1 MKIKL
6 HLDDIIYV
14 LQEKGGISTF
24 WKELTSRISDNN
36 NIQIQR
42 TKGNRISRYLPVH
55 TKSDLFHSSFYR
67 KPLGKS
73 VKTVVTIHDF
83 IYELGYLKTLNA
95 RVNILQVKL
104 ALDSADAIV
113 CVSENTKKDLLLI
126 YPSLKSNP
134 NIYVVNNGVSLKY
147 DETLNSQY
155 FDRFLSLNL
164 NKPQKYILFVGKRVK
179 YKNFESALLGF
190 YESRLTKQ
198 GFSMICVGS
207 DFSND
212 EYQCLNKLGLQK
224 SVLAIDNVTNRELN
238 YLYQNSYALVYPSLY
253 EGFGLP
259 PLEAMNCGCPVIAS
273 NTSSIPE
280 VVGDAGI
287 LINPQDVKAIASA
300 LEILLCEETRNNY
313 IKKGFERAKL
323 FAWDKA
329 AEKYIEIYRSLVL
342 SKSI

>member
-36 NIQIQR
+36 SIQIQR
-42 TKGNRISRYLPVH
+42 TKGNKINRYLPVH

-83 IYELGYLKTLNA
+83 IYELGYLKTLNS
-95 RVNILQVKL
+95 RINILQVKS
-104 ALDSADAIV
+104 ALNSADAIV
-113 CVSENTKKDLLLI
+113 CVSKNTKEDLLLV
-126 YPSLKSNP
+126 YPSLKINP

-155 FDRFLSLNL
+155 FDRFSSLNL

-190 YESRLTKQ
+190 HESRLIKQ

-287 LINPQDVKAIASA
+287 LINPQDVKAIALA

-323 FAWDKA
+323 FTWDKA

-342 SKSI
+342 SK

>member
-6 HLDDIIYV
+6 HLDDIIYA
-14 LQEKGGISTF
+14 LQGKGGISTF
-24 WKELTSRISDNN
+24 WEELTSRVSNEN
-36 NIQIQR
+36 SIQIQR
-42 TKGNRISRYLPVH
+42 TKGKKINRYLPVY
-55 TKSDLFHSSFYR
+55 TDADLFHSSFYR
-67 KPLGKS
+67 KPLSKKS
-73 VKTVVTIHDF
+73 VKTVLTIHDL

-95 RVNILQVKL
+95 RINILQVKS
-104 ALDSADAIV
+104 ALDSADSIV

-147 DETLNSQY
+147 DETLNSQN
-155 FDRFLSLNL
+155 FDKFSNL
-164 NKPQKYILFVGKRVK
+164 NFTKPQKYILFVGKRVK

-207 DFSND
+207 EFSDD
-212 EYQCLNKLGLQK
+212 EYQYLNKLGLKK
-224 SVLAIDNVTNRELN
+224 SILAIENVTNRELI

-287 LINPQDVKAIASA
+287 LINPQDTKAIASA
-300 LEILLCEETRNNY
+300 LEILLCEEIRNNY

-323 FAWDKA
+323 FNWDKA
-329 AEKYIEIYRSLVL
+329 AEEYIQIYRSLVL
-342 SKSI
+342 SK

>member
-6 HLDDIIYV
+6 HLDDIIYA
-14 LQEKGGISTF
+14 LQGKGGISTF
-24 WKELTSRISDNN
+24 WKELTSRVSNEN
-36 NIQIQR
+36 SIQIQR
-42 TKGNRISRYLPVH
+42 TKGKKINRYLPVY
-55 TKSDLFHSSFYR
+55 TDADLFHSSFYR
-67 KPLGKS
+67 KPLGKKS
-73 VKTVVTIHDF
+73 VKTVLTIHDL

-95 RVNILQVKL
+95 RINILQVKS
-104 ALDSADAIV
+104 ALDSADSIV

-147 DETLNSQY
+147 DETLNSQN
-155 FDRFLSLNL
+155 FDKFSNL
-164 NKPQKYILFVGKRVK
+164 NFTKPQKYILFVGKRVK

-207 DFSND
+207 EFSDD
-212 EYQCLNKLGLQK
+212 EYQYFNKLGLKK
-224 SVLAIDNVTNRELN
+224 SILAIENVTNRELI

-287 LINPQDVKAIASA
+287 LINPQDTKAIASA
-300 LEILLCEETRNNY
+300 LEILLCEEIRNNY

-323 FAWDKA
+323 FNWDKA
-329 AEKYIEIYRSLVL
+329 AEEYIQIYRSLVL
-342 SKSI
+342 SK